1 MAAPMSAEVKLRVAQ
16 KVRALIRDEKMDPKR
31 AFAMAMSMAKANRLE
46 EGGIYK
52 HVEKSAKHNYAGRA
66 HANVDEG
73 YND

>member
-16 KVRALIRDEKMDPKR
+16 KVRALIRDEKMDPKQ
-31 AFAMAMSMAKANRLE
+31 AFAVAMSMAKANRLE

-52 HVEKSAKHNYAGRA
+52 HVPKSAKHNYAGRSSA
-66 HANVDEG
+66 SVNEG